1 MQARP
6 ANEIMKRT
14 IQKLLLPAVGLL
26 LVAASIVQPV
36 AAAGRMPEGQSAW
49 LPPLPAMRRDRRI
62 APRRNNRLIYRR
74 PEGRHLSRGKPD
86 PAIDFG
92 ATKIDCARLLCRSV
106 PENGGGLEWKSE
118 AHSLRPVFR
127 LRGSSIGNPIVFR
140 ALRPEQGS
148 RVIPWFIYI
157 ALLPMV
163 A

>member
-62 APRRNNRLIYRR
+62 APRRNNRLIYRT

-92 ATKIDCARLLCRSV
+92 ATKIDGARLFALQFLKNEGCASNGKARRIRFVRASGCEVPAPGIRSC
-106 PENGGGLEWKSE
+106 LACAW
-118 AHSLRPVFR
+118 A
-127 LRGSSIGNPIVFR
+127 
-140 ALRPEQGS
+140 
-148 RVIPWFIYI
+148 
-157 ALLPMV
+157 
-163 A
+163 